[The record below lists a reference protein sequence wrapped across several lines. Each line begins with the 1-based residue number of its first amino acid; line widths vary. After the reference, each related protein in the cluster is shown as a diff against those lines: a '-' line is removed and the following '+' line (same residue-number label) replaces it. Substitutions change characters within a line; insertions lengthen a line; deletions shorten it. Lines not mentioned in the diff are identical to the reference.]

1 MLSRWEE
8 RVLRELA
15 ACRTAALGGHADQ
28 CDHCGQTRVA
38 YNSCRNR
45 HCPKCQGAARARW
58 LEARRGELLPVE
70 YFHVVFTL
78 PHLLTPLVAAQPRAM
93 YELLFAA
100 TAATLQELAADPTH
114 LGAQLGVLAVL
125 HTWGQNLERH
135 PHLHCVIPG
144 GGLSLDGQRWI
155 SCRPGFFL
163 PVRVLSRLFR
173 GKFLAALR
181 AAFDAGRFSNGHAPA
196 IPERED
202 FQRLLAAAYRTEW
215 VVYAKP
221 PFGGPEQVLKYLA
234 RYTHRVAI
242 SNDRLISLTDGRVS
256 FRWKNYAQGS
266 QQQTM
271 TLSAVEFLRR
281 FLTHV
286 LPRGFVRIR
295 YYGWLANSRR
305 QANLARCRELLGAQ
319 PPVVEPSAPEPTPAE
334 TEAASAFDPAQ
345 CSHCGLGHWQRVW
358 EAPRPCRAAL
368 FALPLLRNT
377 S

>member
-1 MLSRWEE
+1 MSRWEE

-345 CSHCGLGHWQRVW
+345 CTHCGLGHWQRVW

>member
-1 MLSRWEE
+1 MSRWEE